1 MAKKQDQPEP
11 AEHID
16 YMDVK
21 AASEVSEELR
31 RRTRRMLKEYREWRK
46 WREAA
51 LMRSAHLSMQDDL
64 MREQL
69 KDMYGLYRAT
79 HGEFLGMYRRALA
92 VHAVNDSA
100 YMQQRKA
107 GK

>member
-1 MAKKQDQPEP
+1 MDHTNSATNELN
-11 AEHID
+11 ID

-21 AASEVSEELR
+21 AASEVAEELR

-46 WREAA
+46 WREAV

-69 KDMYGLYRAT
+69 RGMYGLYRTT
-79 HGEFLGMYRRALA
+79 HGEFLGLYRRALA
-92 VHAVNDSA
+92 IHTANDST
-100 YMQQRKA
+100 YSQQRKA